1 MAEINLLKAVEAQTK
16 FIKFPEQMIG
26 TGLNQ
31 PFCNA
36 NSGSRKLMFA
46 THSNHRLPIME
57 PELALVQTGFE
68 NEFGFHSS
76 SYIKAL
82 DDYEV
87 IAKIA
92 KFSFNPEHHYY
103 LIVKNL
109 NTGMYEL
116 FERVNFKHIT
126 ESYGHLINNEY
137 MDSLK
142 VGSRIQKDQVI
153 QKSISYDDYDNHRQ
167 GRNLV
172 TAYISC
178 NPTMEDAIIISKSA
192 AKKFKTPLIKRVNI
206 NINDNDILLN
216 MYGGNEQY
224 KVIPDIGEEIKD
236 DILCVVRRE
245 KKEESLFTQSWE
257 RLKDIMM
264 SDDKYTTQGK
274 IVDIDVY
281 CNNREA
287 LKESSYASQ
296 ISGYFSEYIRVCTEL
311 VDLITYLKD
320 KEINVKLSYDLE
332 KMYINC
338 KRVLN
343 GDNFIKDRPFSY
355 LDIDIYVLEENEVS
369 IGDKFADRYG
379 GKGVV
384 SKILPDDEMPRL
396 DNGEIVEIIFNKA
409 TCVNRLNPGQL
420 FETSLNHITS
430 RIIDYINMNV
440 LQPYECLELLMDF
453 LKIVNPDQ
461 YFYYK
466 QFTNTLV
473 DDCTIMEFVNSFVK
487 DDGIIMSLMPL
498 SSNVDID
505 KIAELYDRFPFATQR
520 YMDSPIID
528 SMGNIRFVKSRRP
541 VVAGRKYIYRL
552 KQYAEEKF
560 SVTSLSATNIRN
572 ENSRSKSNKEYRGLF
587 PKTPIRFGEME
598 QGDSSHLGMEHVV
611 VNLLLYASSP
621 HGRRLAEELI
631 TGDPFNID
639 IKLDANSKS
648 RSVEILNTYL
658 KTVGLRMVFVKTRS
672 KKIKPILIAPVRKN
686 SVENKIVKPII
697 SFNEYSDYNME
708 QIQQLIF
715 NNINAGRAGIVRPIA
730 IQPIRKGRLH
740 ND

>member
-1 MAEINLLKAVEAQTK
+1 MAELNLAKAIEAQK
-16 FIKFPEQMIG
+16 EFIQFPEQMIG

-76 SYIKAL
+76 SYIKAEEK
-82 DDYEV
+82 YEV
-87 IAKIA
+87 VAKIA
-92 KFSFNPEHHYY
+92 KFSWNPEHHYF
-103 LIVKNL
+103 LILKSMV
-109 NTGMYEL
+109 TGKYDI

-126 ESYGHLINNEY
+126 ESYGYLVNNEY
-137 MDSLK
+137 VDALK
-142 VGSRIQKDQVI
+142 VGSYINENDII
-153 QKSISYDDYDNHRQ
+153 QKSNAYDEYDNHRQ

-178 NPTMEDAIIISKSA
+178 NPTMEDAILIAESA
-192 AKKFKTPLIKRVNI
+192 AAKFKTPLIKKVNI

-216 MYGGNEQY
+216 MYGRHGEY
-224 KVIPDIGEEIKD
+224 KVIPDIGEEIED
-236 DILCVVRRE
+236 GILCAIRRE
-245 KKEESLFTQSWE
+245 KKEESLFAQSWE
-257 RLKDIMM
+257 HLKDIMM

-274 IVDIDVY
+274 IVDIDVH

-287 LKESSYASQ
+287 LRESIYASQ
-296 ISGYFSEYIRVCTEL
+296 INTYFSESIRFYTEL
-311 VDLITYLKD
+311 ITFIDHIKD
-320 KEINVKLSYDLE
+320 VEFGISMTYQLE
-332 KMYINC
+332 KMYIDG
-338 KRVLN
+338 KRILD
-343 GDNFIKDRPFSY
+343 GGSFIKDRPFSY
-355 LDIDIYVLEENEVS
+355 LDIDIYVLEENPVS

-384 SKILPDDEMPRL
+384 SMIVPDDEMPKL
-396 DNGEIVEIIFNKA
+396 DNGETVEIIFNKA

-420 FETSLNHITS
+420 FETSLNHISS
-430 RIIDYINMNV
+430 RIIDYINLNI
-440 LQPYECLELLMDF
+440 LQPYECLELLMEF
-453 LKIVNPDQ
+453 LRIINPDQ
-461 YFYYK
+461 YVYYK
-466 QFTNTLV
+466 QFTDTLV
-473 DDCTIMEFVNSFVK
+473 DDCAVMDFVTMFVN

-505 KIAELYDRFPFATQR
+505 KIAELYEKFPFATQR
-520 YMDSPIID
+520 YMDAPIID

-587 PKTPIRFGEME
+587 TKTPIRFGEME
-598 QGDSSHLGMEHVV
+598 SGDLSHLGMEYVV
-611 VNLLLYASSP
+611 INLLIYASSP
-621 HGRRLAEELI
+621 HARRLAEQLI

-639 IKLDANSKS
+639 IRLDTNSKS
-648 RSVEILNTYL
+648 RNVEILNAYL
-658 KTVGLRMVFVKTRS
+658 KTIGLRLKFVKTRT
-672 KKIKPILIAPVRKN
+672 KKIRPIVMAPVRKN
-686 SVENKIVKPII
+686 VTQNKIVKPII
-697 SFNEYSDYNME
+697 ELAELTD
-708 QIQQLIF
+708 QQAEELKDLIK
-715 NNINAGRAGIVRPIA
+715 NNLASGQEAGIVRPIA
-730 IQPIRKGRLH
+730 IQPIRKGRI
-740 ND
+740 